1 MAITGKLN
9 FKDIELPEA
18 YINVNKVQWSQ
29 KRDVVFSK
37 NDKGEISQEPI
48 KIIVT
53 EYQCNVYADEETRK
67 NSPDQVLV
75 NVSGR
80 LELSEK
86 KKDGH
91 LLEQVYNHML
101 SQDNFKEWKKS

>member
-9 FKDIELPEA
+9 FKGIELPEA
-18 YINVNKVQWSQ
+18 YININKVQWSQ

-75 NVSGR
+75 NVTGR

-101 SQDNFKEWKKS
+101 LQDNFKEWKKS